1 MRLHVTAPL
10 LGHGV
15 IVGPAPW
22 FKLVRSTLR
31 MGPVE
36 AQVGR
41 LENHQW
47 KIHGRFFTAFHLDE
61 ASTIHFEAAAGT
73 GGVSHGPFEDVKV
86 ADGTVYADERAIAR
100 FDDATE
106 AWQSTLDG
114 SSWPVVVVVAVRN

>member
-1 MRLHVTAPL
+1 MRLHVAAPL

-22 FKLVRSTLR
+22 FKLVRTSLR

-36 AQVGR
+36 AQVGQ

-61 ASTIHFEAAAGT
+61 ASTIHFEPATGAG
-73 GGVSHGPFEDVKV
+73 GIAHGPFDDVKV

-106 AWQSTLDG
+106 AWHSTLDG
-114 SSWPVVVVVAVRN
+114 SFWPIVVVVAVRS